1 MELNKVGKVSVFVAR
16 QAIFNRRQ
24 KVVAYELLF
33 RDSPK
38 NFFPDIAEG
47 QATARL
53 IMENQLN
60 LGTRHITSGKKAL
73 INIGPESL
81 ELDLCAFLP
90 CQDVVIELLESIEP
104 TDTNYELCRKLF
116 HSNFNLALDDFVYKP
131 QWDRFLKL
139 VKLIKFD
146 ITITPLDDI
155 HPIIKKLK
163 DHKQIKLLAEK
174 IETQEEYEVAAG
186 MGFDYF
192 QGYFFAK
199 PTMMKHNDID
209 YNYGLVVAIYAEI
222 MGPNP
227 DLTKIAALF
236 ELDAAL
242 AYKLLRLINSGV
254 FPIQSKIA
262 SLKQALV
269 YLGQERLKKF
279 VSLIVTAHTAGKKPA
294 ELMQVCVVRARF
306 CELIA
311 KKVAKHQSGEAFLTG
326 LFSLLDAI
334 LDQPMSLLVEKL
346 PFQDDIKAA
355 LLEEKNTLYYI
366 LKVVKAYETGS
377 WWALEQA
384 VIFLNIQSDILPE
397 LYQKSVDWAD
407 SYKNNI

>member
-1 MELNKVGKVSVFVAR
+1 
-16 QAIFNRRQ
+16 
-24 KVVAYELLF
+24 
-33 RDSPK
+33 
-38 NFFPDIAEG
+38 
-47 QATARL
+47 
-53 IMENQLN
+53 
-60 LGTRHITSGKKAL
+60 
-73 INIGPESL
+73 
-81 ELDLCAFLP
+81 
-90 CQDVVIELLESIEP
+90 
-104 TDTNYELCRKLF
+104 
-116 HSNFNLALDDFVYKP
+116 
-131 QWDRFLKL
+131 
-139 VKLIKFD
+139 
-146 ITITPLDDI
+146 
-155 HPIIKKLK
+155 
-163 DHKQIKLLAEK
+163 
-174 IETQEEYEVAAG
+174 
-186 MGFDYF
+186 
-192 QGYFFAK
+192 
-199 PTMMKHNDID
+199 
-209 YNYGLVVAIYAEI
+209 
-222 MGPNP
+222 
-227 DLTKIAALF
+227 LF